1 MSEQMILAIVIGIA
15 FGWSLERAG
24 LGDANKLAGQFYL
37 SDFTVVKVMFSAILT
52 AMLGLFWL
60 GRLGLVDLAAIYVP
74 ETWLW
79 PQIIGGLIFGIGFV
93 ISGLCPGTACVAAAS
108 GRGDGLAAVLGL
120 FAGVLLTGLAWPWI
134 ASFAD
139 STARGAFTLPQLTG
153 LPYGGV
159 VAGITVLGLAAFAGL
174 ERLEAS
180 LGRRP

>member
-1 MSEQMILAIVIGIA
+1 MSEQMILAVVIGMA

-24 LGDANKLAGQFYL
+24 LGDANKLAGQFYF

-60 GRLGLVDLAAIYVP
+60 GRLDLVDLAAIYVP
-74 ETWLW
+74 ETWLM
-79 PQIIGGLIFGIGFV
+79 PQIAGGLIFGIGFV
-93 ISGLCPGTACVAAAS
+93 ASGLCPGTACVAAAS

-134 ASFAD
+134 AGFAN

-153 LPYGGV
+153 LPYGAV
-159 VAGITVLGLAAFAGL
+159 VAGITVLGITAFVGL
-174 ERLEAS
+174 ERF
-180 LGRRP
+180 GRRP